1 MDKEDM
7 AGMLLGHKKEWNRA
21 FAEMLMDLESV
32 VQTKSERQILY
43 IKAYIC
49 GI

>member
-1 MDKEDM
+1 M
-7 AGMLLGHKKEWNRA
+7 AGMLLGHKKEWNCA

-32 VQTKSERQILY
+32 VQTMSERQILY